1 VERVTTV
8 EITKPAP
15 ARTASWLPAFATLG
29 AIWGSS
35 FLFIKVGVT
44 ELHPTYVTLGRV
56 LAGALTL
63 VIVLVATRDRLPR
76 DAKLWLHLSALA
88 AVVNAVPFTLFGY
101 GEQHIS
107 SILAGIWNG
116 TTPLVTLLVVIA
128 FLPQERPDV
137 ARVVGLLV
145 GFVGVLT
152 VLGVWRG
159 HAVTGKPGEL
169 LGQLL
174 CFGAAVCYGFGFPY
188 LRRVTYGRTESGVS
202 IAAAQLIIATVQLA
216 IVAPI
221 LAGPP
226 PAPTS
231 LSAPVVGS
239 VLALGVLGTG
249 IAFVLNYR
257 VIRIAGAT
265 TASTVTYL
273 IPVFAAVIGV
283 LVLRESL
290 TWYQPVGALI
300 VLLGVAISQ
309 RVFTRARPPR

>member
-1 VERVTTV
+1 VSTA
-8 EITKPAP
+8 EITAP
-15 ARTASWLPAFATLG
+15 ARVRTGSWLPAFVALG

-35 FLFIKVGVT
+35 FLFIKVGIT
-44 ELHPTYVTLGRV
+44 ELHPVYVTLGRV

-76 DAKLWLHLSALA
+76 DPRLWLHLSVIA
-88 AVVNAVPFTLFGY
+88 AAVNAVPFTLFGY

-116 TTPLVTLLVVIA
+116 TTPLVTLLVVMA
-128 FLPQERPDV
+128 FLPEERPDR

-159 HAVTGKPGEL
+159 QALTGRPGEL

-188 LRRVTYGRTESGVS
+188 LRRIMHGRSESGVS
-202 IAAAQLIIATVQLA
+202 IAGAQLIVATAQLA

-226 PAPTS
+226 PAPAN
-231 LSAPVVGS
+231 LSGAVVGS
-239 VLALGVLGTG
+239 VLALGALGTG
-249 IAFVLNYR
+249 IAFVLSYR
-257 VIRIAGAT
+257 VIRNAGAT
-265 TASTVTYL
+265 TASTVTYV
-273 IPVFAAVIGV
+273 ISVFAALIGV
-283 LVLRESL
+283 VVLHERL
-290 TWYQPVGALI
+290 TWYQPVGASI

-309 RVFTRARPPR
+309 RAFTRARPPT